1 MSSSFP
7 VIKAHLFE
15 PVWSILTFE
24 SIFNV
29 YWEALNVA
37 GMEPYVTDVT
47 TIFQFLSTSVCR
59 TYVKKSNSRML
70 FFLHMSP

>member
-1 MSSSFP
+1 MSLTFP

-15 PVWSILTFE
+15 PVCSVLTFQ

-29 YWEALNVA
+29 YLEAQKVA

-47 TIFQFLSTSVCR
+47 TISLKSSIVNFQPPTLTTR
-59 TYVKKSNSRML
+59 DEK
-70 FFLHMSP
+70 PD

>member
-24 SIFNV
+24 NIFNV

-37 GMEPYVTDVT
+37 RMEPYVTDIT
-47 TIFQFLSTSVCR
+47 TIFQFLSMSVCR

-70 FFLHMSP
+70 FVLHMSP